1 MINKRKGFTLIELL
15 AVIVIL
21 GLLMAIAI
29 PSVTKYITESRKK
42 TLMNTVSNYISAMVN
57 EVNDLTYTFTGY
69 NTIYAV
75 PIECIALERGG
86 TDPFG
91 EWLQVNK
98 AYWAYVLIQY
108 DDKTSS
114 YRYGFTFK
122 DSAGYGLYPTAQ
134 SQLNEKGKQVKTNLN
149 LSKPI
154 MGEITSLTLITNW
167 SGFEVDSSTNLHV
180 LVAESEGKP
189 GDGINTCTLAQ
200 KGKNYEQSELE
211 KNLVVVSNF
220 DELKAALSDGK
231 NVRLASNITI
241 SERLDINGSSIILG
255 ENKTISFTNS
265 YTGTLFNVKSG
276 ASLSM
281 SDVNIDGNND
291 WSLRGTTISPGAD
304 APWYEAYVDANGVE
318 LKNFIFDNAGS
329 LTLNN
334 VNINDC
340 VFNSGG
346 SSYNGDLGA
355 IRSTNGTLTLNSSS
369 IANTVGLAINATNT
383 EVYLNGNTSV
393 VNNFGTGNKGGIF
406 IVSDKSLTVSDG
418 VNISNNTT
426 IVRSGAV
433 FGMVGGS
440 TLYMNGGIID
450 NNVIKT
456 YGSNTAGAM
465 IVLEGG
471 SGMVMNGGSIT
482 NNKGALAGAI
492 ASRWNSG
499 SHGTSDGI
507 FLNGGTISGNSA
519 IGTNWNNATIFLRSA
534 ASISSNMVI
543 DGIVVVNTDGSL
555 INDGT
560 INGDLIISAAN
571 AVVTNNGKVNGN
583 VSKTAANA
591 TFVNNGVVTGNIS

>member
-1 MINKRKGFTLIELL
+1 MKNKKGFTLIELL

-42 TLMNTVSNYISAMVN
+42 TLVNTIGNYITAMVN
-57 EVNDLTYTFTGY
+57 EVNDLTYTFTGN

-98 AYWAYVLIQY
+98 AYWAYVLVQY
-108 DDKTSS
+108 DDETSS

-122 DSAGYGLYPTAQ
+122 DSAGYGLYPTTQAK
-134 SQLNEKGKQVKTNLN
+134 LNEKGKQIQTGLD
-149 LSKPI
+149 LSKPNI
-154 MGEITSLTLITNW
+154 GKVNVLTAVSNW
-167 SGFEVDSSTNLHV
+167 NGFVVDSTTDLQV
-180 LVAESEGKP
+180 LVAESEGNV
-189 GDGINTCTLAQ
+189 GDGVNTCTLAQ

-211 KNLVVVSNF
+211 KNMVVVSNF
-220 DELKAALSDGK
+220 SEFKTALEEGK
-231 NVRLASNITI
+231 NIKLSNDIVIT
-241 SERLDINGSSIILG
+241 ETINVSGSSVILG
-255 ENKTISFTNS
+255 ENKTISYAST
-265 YTGTLFNVKSG
+265 YTGTLFNIKSG
-276 ASLSM
+276 ASLSV
-281 SDVNIDGNND
+281 SDLNVDGNNE
-291 WSLRGTTISPGAD
+291 WSPRESTITTNTGD
-304 APWYEAYVDANGVE
+304 PWYKAYVDANGVE
-318 LKNFIFDNAGS
+318 IENFVFTNAGS

-334 VNINDC
+334 IKINDC

-346 SSYNGDLGA
+346 TAYNDDLGV
-355 IRSTNGTLTLNSSS
+355 IKSTGGVLTLNSTTISNS
-369 IANTVGLAINATNT
+369 VGLAINASNT

-393 VNNFGTGNKGGIF
+393 VDNFGTGNKGGIF
-406 IVSDKSLTVSDG
+406 IVSDKSLTISDG

-433 FGMVGGS
+433 FGMINGS
-440 TLYMNGGIID
+440 TLVMNGGIID

-465 IVLEGG
+465 IVIESG

-499 SHGTSDGI
+499 SYGTSEGI

-519 IGTNWNNATIFLRSA
+519 IGTSWNNATVFLRSA
-534 ASISSNMVI
+534 GTISSNMVI
-543 DGIVVVNTDGSL
+543 DGVVVVNSDGVL
-555 INDGT
+555 TNNGT
-560 INGDLIISAAN
+560 INGDLILSSAN
-571 AVVTNNGKVNGN
+571 AVATNNGKVNGN
-583 VSKTAANA
+583 VSKTVVGA
-591 TFVNNGVVTGNIS
+591 TFVNNGSVTGTIS